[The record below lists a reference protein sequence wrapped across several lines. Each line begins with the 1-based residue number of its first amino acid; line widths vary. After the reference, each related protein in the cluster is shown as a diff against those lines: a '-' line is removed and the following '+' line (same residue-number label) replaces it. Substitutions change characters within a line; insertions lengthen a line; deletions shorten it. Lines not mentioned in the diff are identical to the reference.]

1 MNIKISEN
9 EFVQKH
15 KTTIQSWLGAVVLC
29 FLIIATIIM
38 AYKPWEYSLYE
49 PIRYYGTDEVSMM
62 AEIKAIGTEGTV
74 VNNSQ
79 QGMPF
84 GTERQSVMSYY
95 LFNDAHVIGGL
106 IYKITGEV
114 GLSANLAYF
123 IFIILNGICAYIAL
137 RCMKIR
143 LGFSICAAW
152 VYSALYYVYWRNIM
166 HLMLSAYYCVPLT
179 ILICYWL
186 ITDESFFC
194 YGRSFWKNKRNIAA
208 IIIAFMIVNNGVGYY
223 PFFSCFF
230 IIVTGVYAGV
240 SKGKFKNCLR
250 AFAVVLQIMLSYL
263 VVLIPYISSVMKYG
277 KLKTAISH
285 LPIEAEEFALKITKL
300 FMPVRDTGISYI
312 DTLVKSYNESAPFQ
326 TEASEYLG
334 VLAIIGFIVLVFV
347 FLRGNKV
354 NNDILSMLTVLL
366 VAGIMLSVFGGF
378 GMIFNL
384 FVTGTVRCYNRIS
397 VFLAFICLTGL
408 GVYVTEVVS
417 RIKVANAV
425 YLVLIIPVTLLSVRC
440 QIPET
445 RFFMDYENSFNSDK
459 NFVENIED
467 VAEEGSRIFQLPYHS
482 YPEGGMEVNME
493 QDRLFVGYLFSK
505 DLSWTYGAYKG
516 SRSDKWCKKVSA
528 YDTKKLLDTIIY
540 MDFKGIYIEK
550 NGYTEENAGLLLNS
564 LTDLLGQQPLVSDN
578 GLLYYY
584 DLKDY
589 YNNAKATQTEE
600 EWNSNVER
608 VSKIGQ

>member
-1 MNIKISEN
+1 
-9 EFVQKH
+9 
-15 KTTIQSWLGAVVLC
+15 
-29 FLIIATIIM
+29 M

-493 QDRLFVGYLFSK
+493 QDRLFVGYLFSE

-516 SRSDKWCKKVSA
+516 SRSDKWCKKVST